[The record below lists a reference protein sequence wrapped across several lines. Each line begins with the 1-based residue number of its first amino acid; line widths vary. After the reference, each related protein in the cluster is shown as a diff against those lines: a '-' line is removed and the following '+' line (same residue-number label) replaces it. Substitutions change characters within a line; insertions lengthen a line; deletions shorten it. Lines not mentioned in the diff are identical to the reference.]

1 MKKIFGFLIST
12 IIAGTALQSCHKL
25 DIVSNSEYTPAVF
38 PTTEAQFQSVIG
50 PIYTHLRNIYQG
62 DQLTFDL
69 STDQSIL
76 PAYGGNW
83 YDGNK
88 YQELHRH
95 TWTKDNAWVNST
107 YSDAAYL
114 VGLANQTLFILKEAP
129 DGPAKNAGVAE
140 VKAMRALGFFLLMDG
155 FGGVPLDT
163 LYGVTELK
171 ERATRTQV
179 FNYIESE
186 LKSVLPNLKT
196 ASGPTTYG
204 KPNRYFAFSLLA
216 KMYLNAEVYTGTAK
230 LNECIAACD
239 SVISAGGGSQYV
251 VEPRASYLQMFYPTN
266 GPSMKE
272 FIFAIPFDG
281 ATSNGYYF
289 PARYDLNRNLG
300 IRYKYSGSTAGTNV
314 DPIINLTTGNGLV
327 HSKPSGPRA
336 TLSTFL
342 NYFLSDANDIRLKQ
356 WLYGPQTWEDGT
368 PIMVK
373 TTKKGYDQFYTA
385 SDGGTALN
393 YALVIDTA
401 IKLRQ
406 NDALFDC
413 GNDEIAWNQGA
424 RNIKFLADYLNTA
437 SRNQGNDVPLF
448 RISDILL
455 MKAEAIQRGG
465 TATNG
470 QTALSLVNTIRSN
483 RTTSSAWT
491 SVTLEDIYQERCR
504 ELAWEFWHRNDMI
517 RFGKYEN
524 AWGFKY
530 NTDIYRRLYPIPTV
544 ALSANSKLTQNPGY

>member
-1 MKKIFGFLIST
+1 MKKIFVFLFASIVA
-12 IIAGTALQSCHKL
+12 AGAMQSCHKV
-25 DIVSNSEYTPAVF
+25 DVVSNSEYTPAVF

-62 DQLTFDL
+62 DQLTFSL
-69 STDQSIL
+69 STDESIL

-95 TWTKDNAWVNST
+95 TWTKDNPWVNST

-114 VGLANQTLFILKEAP
+114 VGLANQTLYILKDAP
-129 DGPAKNAGVAE
+129 DGAAKSSGIAE
-140 VKAMRALGFFLLMDG
+140 VKAMRALGFFMLMDG
-155 FGGVPLDT
+155 YGGVPLDT

-171 ERATRTQV
+171 ARATRTEV

-186 LKSVLPNLKT
+186 LKSILPNLKT
-196 ASGPTTYG
+196 ASGATTYG
-204 KPNRYFAFSLLA
+204 KPTRYFAFSLLA
-216 KMYLNAEVYTGTAK
+216 KMYLNAEVYTGTAR
-230 LNECIAACD
+230 LNACIAACD
-239 SVISAGGGSQYV
+239 SVMNAGGGSQYV
-251 VEPRASYLQMFYPTN
+251 VEPRSSYLSMFYPTN

-281 ATSNGYYF
+281 ATSSGYYF

-300 IRYKYSGSTAGTNV
+300 IRYKYSGSTAGNNV
-314 DPIINLTTGNGLV
+314 DPIMNGTSGNGLV
-327 HSKPSGPRA
+327 NSKPSGPRA

-342 NYFLSDANDIRLKQ
+342 NYFLSDPNDIRLGQ
-356 WLYGPQTWEDGT
+356 WLYGPQYWPDGN
-368 PIMVK
+368 PIMVR
-373 TTKKGYDQFYTA
+373 TTKKGYDQFYTG
-385 SDGGTALN
+385 SDGSTSID
-393 YALVIDTA
+393 YALVLDTS

-424 RNIKFLADYLNTA
+424 RNIKFLADYTNTA

-448 RISDILL
+448 RISDIIL
-455 MKAEAIQRGG
+455 MKAEAILRGG

-470 QTALSLVNTIRSN
+470 HTAVSLVNMIRSK
-483 RTTSSAWT
+483 RSTSAAWT
-491 SVTLEDIYQERCR
+491 TVTLEDIYQERSR

-517 RFGKYEN
+517 RFGKYETIY
-524 AWGFKY
+524 GFKS
-530 NTDIYRRLYPIPTV
+530 NTDTYRRLYPIPTV
-544 ALSANSKLTQNPGY
+544 ALSANPKLTQNPGY